1 MYINTKMYV
10 YCVVL
15 FLFRQFTIK
24 CLMTFP
30 DILNVIL
37 PSSFFSVIIP
47 APFLIRAP
55 PSSDSFHQIT
65 CTLIVHSQL
74 SYPANGLFLLFWFCS
89 YSKIYTHISKYLE
102 LAASET
108 ELDIFVFL
116 GLGYLTENNFF
127 QCYIKVCRFQVF
139 VLTTE

>member
-1 MYINTKMYV
+1 
-10 YCVVL
+10 
-15 FLFRQFTIK
+15 
-24 CLMTFP
+24 MTFP

-116 GLGYLTENNFF
+116 GLGYLTHWSILDTVTWKVHDFISLYSSTVF
-127 QCYIKVCRFQVF
+127 QSVYGLHFHYLF
-139 VLTTE
+139 VS